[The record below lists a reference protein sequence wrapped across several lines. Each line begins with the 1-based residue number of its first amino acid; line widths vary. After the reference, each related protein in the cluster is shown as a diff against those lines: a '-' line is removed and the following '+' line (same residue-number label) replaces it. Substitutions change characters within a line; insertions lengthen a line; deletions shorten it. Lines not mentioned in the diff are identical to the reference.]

1 MSCLRPPSV
10 AEHLQFF
17 LAKRADVPR
26 DATSDDKSNLD
37 ECEGWLSKLSQ
48 RGAWQSRFFYLN
60 NAYLVYTSK
69 KGAPPL
75 ASIDLSKV
83 RAPLLLPRRRC
94 ACARARTVVGS
105 APPPAKRRPGAPRP
119 TPPPPPLPALSPPAR
134 PPPSRPRS
142 ASPLSWWTLA
152 RASSSW

>member
-26 DATSDDKSNLD
+26 DATSDDKSNHD

-83 RAPLLLPRRRC
+83 RAPPSPPRRPFIV
-94 ACARARTVVGS
+94 AGS
-105 APPPAKRRPGAPRP
+105 APPPTNGAPARRDP
-119 TPPPPPLPALSPPAR
+119 PAAAPPPRPLTAR
-134 PPPSRPRS
+134 PPLSRPRS

>member
-83 RAPLLLPRRRC
+83 RAPLFLPRRH
-94 ACARARTVVGS
+94 CARARARTHRRRLRP
-105 APPPAKRRPGAPRP
+105 APCKTAPRRAA
-119 TPPPPPLPALSPPAR
+119 TPPPHRPPSPPSHRPRAPLLPA
-134 PPPSRPRS
+134 
-142 ASPLSWWTLA
+142 
-152 RASSSW
+152 RAVQVR

>member
-94 ACARARTVVGS
+94 ARARARARTVVDS
-105 APPPAKRRPGAPRP
+105 APPPTKRRPGAPRP
-119 TPPPPPLPALSPPAR
+119 PPPTAPPPRPLTARAPPLLPAR
-134 PPPSRPRS
+134 AVQVR
-142 ASPLSWWTLA
+142 
-152 RASSSW
+152 